1 MVEIIKNGDEWD
13 GVVKAAK
20 AYDFYHLYSYHRI
33 AGKNGEGEPFLFVYR
48 EGERFAAVP
57 FLMREVSQVEGLETA
72 GKGLFDVGSVYGYP
86 GPLTNSKKVADD
98 FSRQFS
104 RQLKQFFV
112 EHSVVTAFTRLH
124 PVLEN
129 QGFLTEGELIQLG
142 ETVSIDL
149 SLSPE
154 EQRKQFRKNHIRN
167 IKRAYKNGVR
177 VFLDEE
183 WKHLDAF
190 LDIYTLTMDK
200 VNASQF
206 YYFDRDYFLALR
218 DGLGES
224 LKLFA
229 AEYEGKI
236 ISAGLFTV
244 TGAMAQYHLGGTLPE
259 YLKLSAFTCII
270 DEARAHAADR
280 GAAVFHLGGGLG
292 SEEDSLFHF
301 KAGFSHCRHP
311 FYVWKFIVNPPLYK
325 KLEQT
330 KEKWNR
336 KNKLAYANEN
346 FSPIYR
352 GETMPDNT
360 KTQSR

>member
-33 AGKNGEGEPFLFVYR
+33 AEKNGEGEPFLFVYR
-48 EGERFAAVP
+48 EGEQFAAVP
-57 FLMREVSQVEGLETA
+57 FLLREVSQVKGLETA

-86 GPLTNSKKVADD
+86 GPLTNSEKVDED

-104 RQLKQFFV
+104 RHLKEFFV

-149 SLSPE
+149 SLPLE
-154 EQRKQFRKNHIRN
+154 EQRKRFRKNHIRN
-167 IKRAYKNGVR
+167 IKKAYKSGVK

-190 LDIYTLTMDK
+190 LDIYALTMDK
-200 VNASQF
+200 VNASQY
-206 YYFDRDYFLALR
+206 YYFDRQYFLRLR
-218 DGLGES
+218 EGLGES

-292 SEEDSLFHF
+292 SERDNLFHF
-301 KAGFSHCRHP
+301 KAGFSDRTHD
-311 FYVWKFIVNPPLYK
+311 FFIWKFIVNPTLDEQLK
-325 KLEQT
+325 QT
-330 KEKWNR
+330 KAKWN
-336 KNKLAYANEN
+336 KENNLKYANEN
-346 FSPIYR
+346 YFPIYR
-352 GETMPDNT
+352 SETIPMG
-360 KTQSR
+360 Q